1 MDHHHYSSPM
11 ISPTA
16 HHALRTVISGP
27 VDISCNWPSSIRV
40 LYFCM
45 RNNLFSSLQEGEGCS
60 MNVNTKNVDVN
71 TLRGHQHVVYWS
83 YLWCVQQSWI
93 VSHEVSSVMKVV
105 QSAPVKSFLVL
116 DRKSPDTMLHGAYYM
131 QHIGCLLDASGNIGY
146 TDSLEFFYPAPV
158 QSHFSHQVVKNL

>member
-1 MDHHHYSSPM
+1 MSD
-11 ISPTA
+11 
-16 HHALRTVISGP
+16 LNQWFGP
-27 VDISCNWPSSIRV
+27 I
-40 LYFCM
+40 YH
-45 RNNLFSSLQEGEGCS
+45 NLPRPF
-60 MNVNTKNVDVN
+60 
-71 TLRGHQHVVYWS
+71 
-83 YLWCVQQSWI
+83 
-93 VSHEVSSVMKVV
+93 MKVV